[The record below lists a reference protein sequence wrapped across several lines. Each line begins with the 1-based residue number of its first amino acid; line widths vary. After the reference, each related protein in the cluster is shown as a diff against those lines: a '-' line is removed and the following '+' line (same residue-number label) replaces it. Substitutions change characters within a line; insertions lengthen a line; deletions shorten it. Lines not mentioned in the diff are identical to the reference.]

1 MPEARPTR
9 RRVVFLQTSSSGGGS
24 KRSLYEQL
32 LALDSDQR
40 FETSVVCTRRGWFS
54 EQLDRDGRAYDFVSG
69 LEGLPEMNSR
79 LLEEH
84 PLLFS
89 AHLARLSPRLVAL
102 WRALR
107 SLHPDCLV
115 LNEARDFPCF
125 FPFFFGRTVIVQNSG
140 VENEG
145 DFWQGRVALRLS
157 HHVFGVS
164 KPVVEHLVRLGKARS
179 RVHLVPPIVD
189 RAPPIPEGGAKR
201 LRAELGIA
209 ESEPL
214 VGIVGAVHPR
224 KGQLDLIEAFFSVAI
239 EYPGHVVV
247 AGSVTSS
254 NPEAER
260 YRDALEA
267 RVRNHPEGGRVHL
280 LGWRE
285 DVSSWFGELDL
296 LAMPSS
302 FEGLPRVALEALSQG
317 VPVAGY
323 DIPSIRA
330 VVAEGTGIL
339 TPLGNVSALGGS
351 LRKLLGE
358 PALRRRL
365 GSAGKA
371 HWESTFAPEHLRRI
385 TREAFA
391 TALEGG
397 GRAA

>member
-1 MPEARPTR
+1 MPEAQSTR

-32 LALDSDQR
+32 LALESDPR

-54 EQLDRDGRAYDFVSG
+54 EQLDRDGRAYTFVSG
-69 LEGLPEMNSR
+69 LEKLPEMNAR
-79 LLEEH
+79 MLKEH
-84 PLLFS
+84 PFQFG
-89 AHLARLSPRLVAL
+89 AHLASLSPRLIDF
-102 WRALR
+102 WRTLH
-107 SLHPDCLV
+107 SLQPDCLV

-125 FPFFFGRTVIVQNSG
+125 LPFFFGRTVVVQNSG

-145 DFWQGRVALRLS
+145 AFWQGRIAVRLS

-164 KPVVEHLVRLGKARS
+164 KPVVEHIRRLGKSGS

-189 RAPPIPEGGAKR
+189 RAPPPQGGAKS
-201 LRAELGIA
+201 LRAELGISA
-209 ESEPL
+209 SEPL
-214 VGIVGAVHPR
+214 VGIVGTLHPR
-224 KGQLDLIEAFFSVAI
+224 KGQLDLVEAFFAVAD
-239 EYPGHVVV
+239 EYPGHVVI

-260 YRDALEA
+260 YRDGLEA
-267 RVRNHPEGGRVHL
+267 RVRNHPQGRRVHL

-285 DVSSWFGELDL
+285 DVTAWFGELDV
-296 LAMPSS
+296 LAMPST
-302 FEGLPRVALEALSQG
+302 FEGLPRVALEAISQG
-317 VPVAGY
+317 VPVVGY

-330 VVAEGTGIL
+330 VVAQGTGVL
-339 TPLGNVSALGGS
+339 TPLADIPALSSS

-358 PALRRRL
+358 PALRRAL

-371 HWESTFAPEHLRRI
+371 HWEATFEPEHLRWI

-391 TALEGG
+391 TALDNG